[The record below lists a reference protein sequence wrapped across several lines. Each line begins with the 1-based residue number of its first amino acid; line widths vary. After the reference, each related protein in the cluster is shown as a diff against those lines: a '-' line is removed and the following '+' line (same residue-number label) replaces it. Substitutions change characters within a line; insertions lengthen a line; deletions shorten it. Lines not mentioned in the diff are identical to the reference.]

1 MIRQKLQAYAAATII
16 ILATAV
22 TYARA
27 APLNLTLAGASP
39 NGLWSL
45 IGAGINAAVKA
56 ADPASTITYQTSGG
70 GFANAALVARGRVD
84 MGLAHNAELKLALAG
99 RPPFHRPVSGLRAI
113 ACLYNWSPMQ
123 FFLNKAVADKYR
135 IHSLADISAR
145 KAPLRV
151 AVNRAGN
158 IAGDIAVFMLARA
171 GVGEKQLES
180 WGGTVVQAGSS
191 EQGNLIVDGRIDLIA
206 NSLFVRHSSIR
217 EVENTMDV
225 VPLSIPDDVVKAT
238 NAKFGTQSFVI
249 PAGTYKHQQENIVSP
264 SLAAVLVVNKNMD
277 TATAYTLTR
286 ALIDHLAALRSVHKS
301 MAQLTPALLVS
312 EDPLPLHP
320 GAVRAYREAGLIR

>member
-1 MIRQKLQAYAAATII
+1 MIRQKLKAYAVTSII
-16 ILATAV
+16 ILATAAAP
-22 TYARA
+22 ARA

-84 MGLAHNAELKLALAG
+84 MGLAHNAELKPALAG
-99 RPPFHRPVSGLRAI
+99 KPPFHRPVTGLRAI

-123 FFLNKAVADKYR
+123 FFLSKAVADKYGIR
-135 IHSLADISAR
+135 SLADIGAR

-158 IAGDIAVFMLARA
+158 IAGDIALFMLARA
-171 GVGEKQLES
+171 GAGEKQLES

-191 EQGNLIVDGRIDLIA
+191 EQSNLIVDGRVDLIA

-217 EVENTMDV
+217 EIENTMDV
-225 VPLSIPDDVVKAT
+225 IPLTIPEDVAKAT
-238 NAKFGTQSFVI
+238 NAEFGTRNFVI
-249 PAGTYKHQQENIVSP
+249 PAGTYKHQQADIASP
-264 SLAAVLVVNKNMD
+264 SLAAMLVVNRNMD
-277 TATAYTLTR
+277 EGTAYALTR
-286 ALIDHLAALRSVHKS
+286 ALIDHMAALRSVHKS

-312 EDPLPLHP
+312 EDLLPLHP
-320 GAVRAYREAGLIR
+320 GAARAYREAGLIK